1 MVFKECNNFLNDLY
15 NNEINEGLTY
25 ITQLFC
31 IGYIKTFCYK
41 FIELHDEE
49 EFNPENEINIIS
61 ESDKINMVKLYIY
74 KIIYNK
80 NNKQINAFLNSEII
94 NKYKLN
100 TYKGFNEFINIEDI
114 EKLEQFSYGNN
125 NSKTFKK
132 LKEYGEKHF
141 EEKIT
146 KNDISSK
153 SKDFDDF
160 YMAAYKLI
168 LSKLNNEDFEN
179 DNSYTNFYLNV
190 CEPLYKK
197 DGDEENKSNK
207 LITLMKY
214 IFDKETYQEIKKE
227 YSINSEDIDALL
239 YGYRYCLNEVKDK
252 EEEYIYSYLYNR
264 NNVNDFDQKFYPGN
278 DTNKEEPYYELYNKI
293 ENHFKEKPEEG
304 CFVCLCDKGY
314 YHSVPSGF
322 PDYEEINMNCPKCGY
337 EIGAKEHYKEEIIVE
352 MIKLKSLILRYM
364 KQLKV
369 IVIITEYLRIM
380 KKLKI

>member
-1 MVFKECNNFLNDLY
+1 
-15 NNEINEGLTY
+15 
-25 ITQLFC
+25 
-31 IGYIKTFCYK
+31 
-41 FIELHDEE
+41 
-49 EFNPENEINIIS
+49 
-61 ESDKINMVKLYIY
+61 
-74 KIIYNK
+74 
-80 NNKQINAFLNSEII
+80 
-94 NKYKLN
+94 
-100 TYKGFNEFINIEDI
+100 
-114 EKLEQFSYGNN
+114 
-125 NSKTFKK
+125 
-132 LKEYGEKHF
+132 
-141 EEKIT
+141 
-146 KNDISSK
+146 
-153 SKDFDDF
+153 
-160 YMAAYKLI
+160 
-168 LSKLNNEDFEN
+168 
-179 DNSYTNFYLNV
+179 
-190 CEPLYKK
+190 
-197 DGDEENKSNK
+197 
-207 LITLMKY
+207 MKY

-322 PDYEEINMNCPKCGY
+322 PDYKEIDLNCPKCGY